1 MMRVCALPYN
11 ASTLSLGGNTMSY
24 LRNSPFNEKD
34 FPAFAAMR
42 EQIGFLP
49 NFYVIEKMIK
59 PESLVINP
67 ELVAIIGVEAAHVLE
82 PLKRSLDVK
91 SNADLLGPFALGCLI
106 ERFALF
112 DAAAGKFR
120 HVGRTGLG

>member
-1 MMRVCALPYN
+1 MCAVDRQFRQGRYRLP
-11 ASTLSLGGNTMSY
+11 TG
-24 LRNSPFNEKD
+24 R
-34 FPAFAAMR
+34 PAFRIAP
-42 EQIGFLP
+42 FLP
-49 NFYVIEKMIK
+49 NLYLAKKMIK

-67 ELVAIIGVEAAHVLE
+67 ELVAIIGVETAHVLE
-82 PLKRSLDVK
+82 ALKRSLDVK